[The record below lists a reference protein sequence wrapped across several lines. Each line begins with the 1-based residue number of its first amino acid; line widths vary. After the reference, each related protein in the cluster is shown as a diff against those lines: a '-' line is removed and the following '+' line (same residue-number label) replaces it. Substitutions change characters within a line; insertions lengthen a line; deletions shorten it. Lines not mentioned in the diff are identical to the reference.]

1 MSEGNTMK
9 RIAYIF
15 GAGEPSVP
23 DTIPPRDDI
32 LVIAA
37 DGGYT
42 VACRAF
48 GRPDLAVGDFDSL
61 GYLPSD
67 TECLRHPPEKD
78 DTDLALAANIAIER
92 GAEEIRIYSALGGR
106 LDHTVANLQLLY
118 SLALRGVRATLF
130 GADGVAIT
138 VLVGGECA
146 TLAPAKEGTVS
157 VLAIGGTAEGVTLTG
172 LKYPLADAT
181 LYPHTPL
188 GISNERMGTAASI
201 SLLRGAILVFY
212 PAKGDNALAVSKIM

>member
-1 MSEGNTMK
+1 MK

-23 DTIPPRDDI
+23 AVIPPREDV

-37 DGGYT
+37 DGGYE
-42 VACRAF
+42 VACRVF

-67 TECLRHPPEKD
+67 VECLRHPVEKD
-78 DTDLALAANIAIER
+78 DTDLALAAEIATLR
-92 GAEEIRIYSALGGR
+92 GADELYLYSALGGR

-118 SLALRGVRATLF
+118 SLALRGIRATLF
-130 GADGVAIT
+130 GADGVAVT
-138 VLVGGECA
+138 ALVGGERA
-146 TLAPAKEGTVS
+146 DLAPKETGTVS
-157 VLAIGGTAEGVTLTG
+157 VFAIGGVAEGVTLTG

-181 LYPHTPL
+181 LDPHTPL
-188 GISNERMGTAASI
+188 GISNERTGAAASI

-212 PAKGDNALAVSKIM
+212 PASNDNVLTVSKIK